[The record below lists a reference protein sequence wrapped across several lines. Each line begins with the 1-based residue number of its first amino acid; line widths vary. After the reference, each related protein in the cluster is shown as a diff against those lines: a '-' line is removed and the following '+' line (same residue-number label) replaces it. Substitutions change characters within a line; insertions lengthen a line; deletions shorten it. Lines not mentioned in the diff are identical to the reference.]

1 MKPND
6 LSIKLYLFRHVAIC
20 LLLSI
25 GIHSGVVFAQHPSLQ
40 IMGMAKAKSIALKRY
55 PGGEI
60 DEVEL
65 ERVDGQ
71 LIYDIEIET
80 ADKDMKLI
88 LDAYTG
94 EVLHEEDDD
103 DGLFSDWFK

>member
-1 MKPND
+1 MAFTQQPD
-6 LSIKLYLFRHVAIC
+6 M
-20 LLLSI
+20 
-25 GIHSGVVFAQHPSLQ
+25 Q
-40 IMGMAKAKSIALKRY
+40 IMGLSKAKSIAMERY

-80 ADKDMKLI
+80 SEKDMKLI
-88 LDAYTG
+88 LDAFTG
-94 EVLHEEDDD
+94 EVLHEEEDDD
-103 DGLFSDWFK
+103 DGLFSGWFK